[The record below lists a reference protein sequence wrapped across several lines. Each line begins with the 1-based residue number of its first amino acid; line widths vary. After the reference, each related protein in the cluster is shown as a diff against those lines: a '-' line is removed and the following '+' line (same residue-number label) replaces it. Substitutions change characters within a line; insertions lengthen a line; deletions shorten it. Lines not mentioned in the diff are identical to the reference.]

1 MDNDIEMY
9 ENEIDLRELIK
20 LVWDNKKLIFSVMIA
35 ALLVVFLYFQFF
47 YTEIFKTESLI
58 QLSNVGGVY
67 SEPLSSMNYI
77 KNTDLVHNILN
88 ELNQDYSLQGTRNFL
103 DRNITVSN
111 IEGTDILK
119 LELKYKD
126 PVIAKNVL
134 VMTINDFKKSSQD
147 YYNQIINNKNEYL
160 DKLNSEEK
168 VLDTEIKYIS
178 SQIDNYDSN
187 NLNTAENSI
196 LYNNMISKLES
207 LRIQKENMMVRKQ
220 NLKEEILSY
229 YPVKVI
235 NEPYYPEMPVDNQL
249 MLKLAIAVIL
259 ALMTSVFYIFF
270 REFMKEGEVET
281 EKEYNKEYN
290 KELKKERDN
299 IRAPESVFKIES
311 KK

>member
-1 MDNDIEMY
+1 
-9 ENEIDLRELIK
+9 
-20 LVWDNKKLIFSVMIA
+20 
-35 ALLVVFLYFQFF
+35 
-47 YTEIFKTESLI
+47 
-58 QLSNVGGVY
+58 
-67 SEPLSSMNYI
+67 
-77 KNTDLVHNILN
+77 
-88 ELNQDYSLQGTRNFL
+88 LQGTRNFL